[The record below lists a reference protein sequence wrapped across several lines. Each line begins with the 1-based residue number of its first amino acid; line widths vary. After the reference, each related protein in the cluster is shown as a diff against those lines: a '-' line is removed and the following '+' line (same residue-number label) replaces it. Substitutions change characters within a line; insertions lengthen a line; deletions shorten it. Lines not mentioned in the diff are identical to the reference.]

1 MREYY
6 PLLVIGA
13 ILGTISTIL
22 LVAFSLVKDKK
33 EAMGFDRKIKD
44 SEIISRLLKYAR
56 PYWKHFVLVGF
67 LMLVSIAYEIL
78 SPLIIKHI
86 EELVLLDFELSSLYI
101 AVGVYATVLA
111 FSLVSTYLQS
121 IILQKTGQKIV
132 SGLRQD
138 VFTHIESLSHAQL
151 HSMPVGKLVTR
162 VANDTN
168 AISHTFTSIIVQ
180 LAKNMV
186 VVAGVLIAMFCLNYL
201 LALMILCFVPFI
213 VLFTII
219 FRKFTR
225 KAFRREKDCT
235 TDINTYLSEH
245 LSGMKVIQ
253 IFSKEEQKIA
263 KFNEKNQNLYKAA
276 QEIIC
281 VFGIFRPLIYL
292 LSALTTLCLFYV
304 GSKGYI
310 EGAEFMGQA
319 ITSGTI
325 VAFYMYVSKF
335 FNPIQSLAEQFHSLQ
350 SSFASAEKIFTI
362 LDMKPEVVD
371 DPDAVELDEVK
382 GEIEFRNVW
391 FQYVPDTWVLKDV
404 SFKIE
409 AGQTV
414 AFVGATGSGKT
425 TILSLLSRNYDIQKG
440 EILLDGININK
451 IKISSLRKHFG
462 QMLQDVFLFS
472 GTIRSNIT
480 LRDEEFTD
488 EQIMDACRYVN
499 ADKLID
505 KLPKGLD
512 EEVRERGNNFSAGQ
526 RQLLSFARTM
536 IRKPEV
542 MILDEATANIDTETE
557 QLIQDSLEKM
567 MNAGTMLIVA
577 HRLSTIQHSDNI
589 IVLSDGEILEQ
600 GTHNELLKK
609 KGKYH
614 SLYMLQYEKQRLESA
629 INEG

>member
-1 MREYY
+1 MHEYY
-6 PLLVIGA
+6 PLIVVGA

-22 LVAFSLVKDKK
+22 LIAFSLVKDKK

-44 SEIISRLLKYAR
+44 SEIIRRLAKYAR
-56 PYWKHFVLVGF
+56 PYWKNFVLVGF
-67 LMLVSIAYEIL
+67 LMLISIAYEIV

-86 EELVLLDFELSSLYI
+86 EELVLLDFELDSLYI
-101 AVGVYATVLA
+101 AVGVYASVLVL
-111 FSLVSTYLQS
+111 SLVSTYLQS

-132 SGLRQD
+132 SGLRED

-168 AISHTFTSIIVQ
+168 AISHTFTSIVVQ

-263 KFNEKNQNLYKAA
+263 KFNEKNNNLYKAA

-319 ITSGTI
+319 ISSGTI

-362 LDMKPEVVD
+362 LDMNPEVVD
-371 DPDAVELDEVK
+371 DPDAIELDEVK
-382 GEIEFRNVW
+382 GEIEFKNVW
-391 FQYVPDTWVLKDV
+391 FQYVPDTWVLKNV

-425 TILSLLSRNYDIQKG
+425 TILSLLCRNYDIQQG

-472 GTIRSNIT
+472 GTIKSNIT

-488 EQIMDACRYVN
+488 EEIMDACRYVN
-499 ADKLID
+499 ADKLIA

-557 QLIQDSLEKM
+557 QLIQDSLVKM

-614 SLYMLQYEKQRLESA
+614 SLYMLQYEKQMLESA
-629 INEG
+629 INN

>member
-253 IFSKEEQKIA
+253 IFSKEEQKVA

-371 DPDAVELDEVK
+371 DPDAMELDEVK

-567 MNAGTMLIVA
+567 MSVGTMLIVA

>member
-1 MREYY
+1 MHEYY

-13 ILGTISTIL
+13 ILGTISTALII
-22 LVAFSLVKDKK
+22 AFSLVKDKK
-33 EAMGFDRKIKD
+33 ESMGFDRKIKD
-44 SEIISRLLKYAR
+44 SEIIRRLAKYAK
-56 PYWKHFVLVGF
+56 PYWKNFLLVGF
-67 LMLVSIAYEIL
+67 LMLISIAYEIL
-78 SPLIIKHI
+78 SPLIIKYI
-86 EELVLLDFELSSLYI
+86 EELVLQDFELKSLYI
-101 AVGVYATVLA
+101 SVGVYASVLVL
-111 FSLVSTYLQS
+111 SLVSTYSQS

-132 SGLRQD
+132 SGLRED

-151 HSMPVGKLVTR
+151 HATPVGKFVTR

-168 AISHTFTSIIVQ
+168 AISHTFTNIVVQ

-186 VVAGVLIAMFCLNYL
+186 VIAGVLIAMFCLNYL

-245 LSGMKVIQ
+245 LSGMKIIQ
-253 IFSKEEQKIA
+253 IFSQESRKVDI
-263 KFNEKNQNLYKAA
+263 FNKKNLNLYKAA
-276 QEIIC
+276 QEIIF

-310 EGAEFMGQA
+310 EGKEFLGQA
-319 ITSGTI
+319 ISSGTI

-362 LDMKPEVVD
+362 LDMEPEIVD
-371 DPDAVELDEVK
+371 DPDAIELDEVK

-404 SFKIE
+404 SFKID

-425 TILSLLSRNYDIQKG
+425 TILSLLCRNYDIQQG
-440 EILLDGININK
+440 EILLDGVNINK

-480 LRDEEFTD
+480 LRDEEFNDD
-488 EQIMDACRYVN
+488 EIMDACKYVN

-589 IVLSDGEILEQ
+589 IVLANGEILEQ

-614 SLYMLQYEKQRLESA
+614 SLYMLQYEKQKLENGENA
-629 INEG
+629 

>member
-1 MREYY
+1 MHEYY
-6 PLLVIGA
+6 PLIVVGA

-22 LVAFSLVKDKK
+22 LIAFSLVKDKK

-44 SEIISRLLKYAR
+44 SEIIRRLAKYAR
-56 PYWKHFVLVGF
+56 PYWKNFVLVGF
-67 LMLVSIAYEIL
+67 LMLISIAYEIV

-86 EELVLLDFELSSLYI
+86 EELVLLDFELNSLYI
-101 AVGVYATVLA
+101 AVGVYASVLVL
-111 FSLVSTYLQS
+111 SLVSTYLQS

-132 SGLRQD
+132 SGLRED

-168 AISHTFTSIIVQ
+168 AISHTFTSIVVQ

-263 KFNEKNQNLYKAA
+263 KFNEKNNNLYKAA

-310 EGAEFMGQA
+310 EGTEFMGQA
-319 ITSGTI
+319 ISSGTI

-362 LDMKPEVVD
+362 LDMNPEVVD
-371 DPDAVELDEVK
+371 DPDAIELDEVK
-382 GEIEFRNVW
+382 GEIEFKNVW
-391 FQYVPDTWVLKDV
+391 FQYVPDTWVLKNV

-425 TILSLLSRNYDIQKG
+425 TILSLLCRNYDIQQG

-472 GTIRSNIT
+472 GTIKSNIT

-488 EQIMDACRYVN
+488 EEIMEACRYVN
-499 ADKLID
+499 ADKLIA

-557 QLIQDSLEKM
+557 QLIQDSLVKM

-589 IVLSDGEILEQ
+589 IVLADGEILEQ

-614 SLYMLQYEKQRLESA
+614 SLYMLQYEKQMLESA
-629 INEG
+629 INN

>member
-1 MREYY
+1 
-6 PLLVIGA
+6 
-13 ILGTISTIL
+13 
-22 LVAFSLVKDKK
+22 
-33 EAMGFDRKIKD
+33 MGFDRKIKD
-44 SEIISRLLKYAR
+44 SEIIRRLAKYAR
-56 PYWKHFVLVGF
+56 PYWKNFVLVGF
-67 LMLVSIAYEIL
+67 LMLISIAYEIV

-86 EELVLLDFELSSLYI
+86 EELVLLDFELDSLYI
-101 AVGVYATVLA
+101 AVGVYASVLVL
-111 FSLVSTYLQS
+111 SLVSTYLQS

-132 SGLRQD
+132 SGLRED

-168 AISHTFTSIIVQ
+168 AISHTFTSIVVQ

-186 VVAGVLIAMFCLNYL
+186 VVAGVLVAMFCLNYL

-263 KFNEKNQNLYKAA
+263 KFNEKNNNLYKAA

-310 EGAEFMGQA
+310 EGTEFMGQA
-319 ITSGTI
+319 ISSGTI

-362 LDMKPEVVD
+362 LDMNPEVVD
-371 DPDAVELDEVK
+371 DPDAIELDEVK
-382 GEIEFRNVW
+382 GEIEFKNVW
-391 FQYVPDTWVLKDV
+391 FQYVPDTWVLKNV

-425 TILSLLSRNYDIQKG
+425 TILSLLCRNYDIQQG

-472 GTIRSNIT
+472 GTIKSNIT
-480 LRDEEFTD
+480 LRDEEFSD
-488 EQIMDACRYVN
+488 EEIMDACRYVN
-499 ADKLID
+499 ADKLIA

-557 QLIQDSLEKM
+557 QLIQDSLVKM

-614 SLYMLQYEKQRLESA
+614 SLYMLQYEKQMLESA
-629 INEG
+629 INN

>member
-1 MREYY
+1 MHEYY
-6 PLLVIGA
+6 PLIVVGA

-22 LVAFSLVKDKK
+22 LIAFALVKDKK

-44 SEIISRLLKYAR
+44 SEIIRRLAKYAR
-56 PYWKHFVLVGF
+56 PYWKNFVLVGF
-67 LMLVSIAYEIL
+67 LMLISIAYEIV

-86 EELVLLDFELSSLYI
+86 EELVLLDFELNSLYI
-101 AVGVYATVLA
+101 AVGVYASVLVL
-111 FSLVSTYLQS
+111 SLVSTYLQS

-132 SGLRQD
+132 SGLRED

-168 AISHTFTSIIVQ
+168 AISHTFTSIVVQ

-186 VVAGVLIAMFCLNYL
+186 VVAGVLVAMFCLNYL

-263 KFNEKNQNLYKAA
+263 KFNEKNNNLYKAA

-310 EGAEFMGQA
+310 EGTEFMGQA
-319 ITSGTI
+319 ISSGTI

-362 LDMKPEVVD
+362 LDMNPEVVD
-371 DPDAVELDEVK
+371 DPDAIELDEVK

-391 FQYVPDTWVLKDV
+391 FQYVSDTWVLKNV

-425 TILSLLSRNYDIQKG
+425 TILSLLCRNYDIQQG

-472 GTIRSNIT
+472 GTIKSNIT

-488 EQIMDACRYVN
+488 EEIMDACRYVN
-499 ADKLID
+499 ADKLIA

-557 QLIQDSLEKM
+557 QLIQDSLVKM

-614 SLYMLQYEKQRLESA
+614 SLYMLQYEKQMLESA
-629 INEG
+629 INN

>member
-1 MREYY
+1 MHEYY
-6 PLLVIGA
+6 PLIVVGA

-22 LVAFSLVKDKK
+22 LIAFSLVKDKK

-44 SEIISRLLKYAR
+44 SEIIRRLAKYAR
-56 PYWKHFVLVGF
+56 PYWKNFVLVGF
-67 LMLVSIAYEIL
+67 LMLISIAYEIV

-86 EELVLLDFELSSLYI
+86 EELVLLDFELNSLYI
-101 AVGVYATVLA
+101 AVGVYASVLVL
-111 FSLVSTYLQS
+111 SLVSTYLQS

-132 SGLRQD
+132 SGLRED

-263 KFNEKNQNLYKAA
+263 KFNEKNNNLYKAA

-310 EGAEFMGQA
+310 EGTEFMGQA
-319 ITSGTI
+319 ISSGTI

-362 LDMKPEVVD
+362 LDMNPEVVD
-371 DPDAVELDEVK
+371 DPDAIELDEVK
-382 GEIEFRNVW
+382 GEIEFKNVW
-391 FQYVPDTWVLKDV
+391 FQYVPDTWVLKNV

-425 TILSLLSRNYDIQKG
+425 TILSLLCRNYDIQQG

-472 GTIRSNIT
+472 GTIKSNIT

-488 EQIMDACRYVN
+488 EEIMDACRYVN

-557 QLIQDSLEKM
+557 QLIQDSLVKM

-614 SLYMLQYEKQRLESA
+614 SLYMLQYEKQMLESA
-629 INEG
+629 INN

>member
-1 MREYY
+1 MHEYY
-6 PLLVIGA
+6 PLIVVGA

-22 LVAFSLVKDKK
+22 LIAFSLVKDKK

-44 SEIISRLLKYAR
+44 SEIIRRLAKYAR
-56 PYWKHFVLVGF
+56 PYWKNFVLVGF
-67 LMLVSIAYEIL
+67 LMLISIAYEIV

-86 EELVLLDFELSSLYI
+86 EELVLLDFELNSLYI
-101 AVGVYATVLA
+101 AVGVYASVLVL
-111 FSLVSTYLQS
+111 SLVSTYLQS

-132 SGLRQD
+132 SGLRED

-168 AISHTFTSIIVQ
+168 AISHTFTSIVVQ

-186 VVAGVLIAMFCLNYL
+186 VVAGVLVAMFCLNYL

-263 KFNEKNQNLYKAA
+263 KFNEKNNNLYKAA

-310 EGAEFMGQA
+310 EGTEFMGQA
-319 ITSGTI
+319 ISSGTI

-362 LDMKPEVVD
+362 LDMNPEVVD
-371 DPDAVELDEVK
+371 DPDAIELDEVK

-391 FQYVPDTWVLKDV
+391 FQYVSDTWVLKNV

-425 TILSLLSRNYDIQKG
+425 TILSLLCRNYDIQQG

-472 GTIRSNIT
+472 GTIKSNIT

-488 EQIMDACRYVN
+488 EEIMDACRYVN
-499 ADKLID
+499 ADKLIA

-557 QLIQDSLEKM
+557 QLIQDSLVKM

-614 SLYMLQYEKQRLESA
+614 SLYMLQYEKQMLESA
-629 INEG
+629 INN

>member
-253 IFSKEEQKIA
+253 IFSKEEQKVA

-371 DPDAVELDEVK
+371 DPDAIELDEVK

-567 MNAGTMLIVA
+567 MSVGTMLIVA